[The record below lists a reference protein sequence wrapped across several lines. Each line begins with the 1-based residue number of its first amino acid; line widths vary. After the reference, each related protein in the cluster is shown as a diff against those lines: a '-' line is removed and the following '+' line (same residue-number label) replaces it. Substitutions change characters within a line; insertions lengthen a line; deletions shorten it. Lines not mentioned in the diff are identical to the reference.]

1 MVRHRDGA
9 GTAPVRAQR
18 AHWFGSKPPRME
30 SSPPSRRARP
40 RRFDDSIACPRR
52 PESLR
57 SGLIPC
63 RSRRPVR
70 QIEPLAILDAIEL
83 NGIGSVRAT
92 TVFRQC
98 RFCLCERQ
106 RQVVYG
112 FSPFSGP
119 PILKKRRRSRVLKI
133 RALPWRGR
141 TQPFAQSAFARL
153 SERAFTA
160 AKAKTYPPA
169 RAKCRLSRAP
179 CDFCEIREPR
189 GARST
194 AARADSSHSLQQVL
208 SHSQRVRDDR

>member
-1 MVRHRDGA
+1 MIIGPLVKKGLDPHNPGFRTRRNDHLEHVADENMVRHRDGA

-119 PILKKRRRSRVLKI
+119 PILKKRRRPR
-133 RALPWRGR
+133 RAPAWRGR
-141 TQPFAQSAFARL
+141 TQPLRRVHS
-153 SERAFTA
+153 
-160 AKAKTYPPA
+160 PV
-169 RAKCRLSRAP
+169 CRNA
-179 CDFCEIREPR
+179 
-189 GARST
+189 
-194 AARADSSHSLQQVL
+194 HSLQRR
-208 SHSQRVRDDR
+208 QRPTPRCVQSAV